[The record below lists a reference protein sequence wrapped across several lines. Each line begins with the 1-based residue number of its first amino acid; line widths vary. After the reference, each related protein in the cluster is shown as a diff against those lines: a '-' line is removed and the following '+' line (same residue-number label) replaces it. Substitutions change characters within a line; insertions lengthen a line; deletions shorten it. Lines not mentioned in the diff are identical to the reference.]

1 MDTHATKRHVGDA
14 LAKAYELADEL
25 RLLGTT
31 VAARDPLSIALNAAG
46 TTNLATINSLQAL
59 QDALPESRED

>member
-1 MDTHATKRHVGDA
+1 MKTYATKQHVSGA

-31 VAARDPLSIALNAAG
+31 IAARDPLAIALDSAR
-46 TTNLATINSLQAL
+46 TTNEATINSLKRL
-59 QDALPESRED
+59 QDALPEAAGE